1 MLSITGVMA
10 QLMLLQALKDTAAI
24 TLQPFNYSL
33 LVLDSVLGVVW
44 FHEALETTLVVGALL
59 VVLGEGAAS
68 LRFKGSRVRRGFMP
82 TLSPGIRSRCRRF

>member
-1 MLSITGVMA
+1 VIRSPLEGATLVLSITGVMA
-10 QLMLLQALKDTAAI
+10 QLMLLQALKYTAAI

-68 LRFKGSRVRRGFMP
+68 LRFKGSRV
-82 TLSPGIRSRCRRF
+82 